1 MRMQA
6 AHRGKVARQQAAGRR
21 GSAASGAE
29 GAAAAAGAA
38 EAATVAT
45 LTGWSDEIARA
56 AVLLGVKVRFL
67 TPKPDPNPSPNQVP
81 TSSLDAAAHA
91 PLG

>member
-21 GSAASGAE
+21 GSAASGAQ

-56 AVLLGVKVRFL
+56 AV
-67 TPKPDPNPSPNQVP
+67 P
-81 TSSLDAAAHA
+81 A
-91 PLG
+91 